1 VPGDEWLAAQFE
13 EHRAHLKA
21 VAYRM
26 LGPGGGADDAVQE
39 TWIRLSR
46 TDATVENL
54 GGWLTT
60 AVARVSLDMLRSRA
74 SRREDP
80 TEVTQV
86 DHALGDGAGNDPEE
100 EAVLAD
106 SVGSALLVVL
116 DTLSPSE
123 RLAFVLHDTFAV
135 PFEQVGAILRR
146 SPDAAKQLAS
156 RARQKVRGSD
166 AQVDAD
172 PARQRAVVD
181 AFLAAA
187 RNGDFDALLAV
198 LAPDVVL
205 DADTAAVG
213 MGSPEQLRGAR
224 EVASMFSGRATA
236 ARSAVIDGA
245 VGLVWLVGGR
255 PKVAWDFTIVDGR
268 VAHIDMI
275 AASDSLDQ
283 LEVAMLE
290 D

>member
-1 VPGDEWLAAQFE
+1 MSDNDFLAQQFE
-13 EHRAHLKA
+13 QHRPHLEA

-26 LGPGGGADDAVQE
+26 LGPGGGAEDAVQE

-46 TDATVENL
+46 TDAVVENL

-80 TEVTQV
+80 TDAQQADDAATE
-86 DHALGDGAGNDPEE
+86 GAGSDPEE
-100 EAVLAD
+100 EALLAD
-106 SVGSALLVVL
+106 SVGAALVVVL

-135 PFEQVGAILRR
+135 PFDQVGAILRR

-187 RNGDFDALLAV
+187 RNGEFEALLAV

-205 DADTAAVG
+205 DADAAAVG

-224 EVASMFSGRATA
+224 AVASMFSGRAKA

-245 VGLVWLVGGR
+245 AGLVGLVGGR
-255 PKVAWDFTIVDGR
+255 PKVAWDFTIVDGK

-275 AASDSLDQ
+275 AAPESLDQ
-283 LEVAMLE
+283 LEVTMLG

>member
-1 VPGDEWLAAQFE
+1 VPDDEWLAAQFE
-13 EHRAHLKA
+13 QHRAHLKA

-46 TDATVENL
+46 TDTVVENL

-80 TEVTQV
+80 AEVPQS
-86 DHALGDGAGNDPEE
+86 DHPPADQAGSDPEQ

-106 SVGSALLVVL
+106 SVGAALLVVL

-135 PFEQVGAILRR
+135 PFDQIGAILRR

-166 AQVDAD
+166 TAAGGD

-187 RNGDFDALLAV
+187 RHGDFDALLAM

-205 DADTAAVG
+205 DADAAAVG
-213 MGSPEQLRGAR
+213 MGSPAQLRGAR
-224 EVASMFSGRATA
+224 DVASMFSGRANT
-236 ARSAVIDGA
+236 ARSAVIDGG

-255 PKVAWDFTIVDGR
+255 PKVAWDFTVVDGK

-275 AASDSLDQ
+275 AETESLDL
-283 LEVAMLE
+283 LETTMLGE
-290 D
+290 